1 MLSLVGLTDFGDS
14 AAMLPAA
21 VLIALWLALGRAW
34 LRMAL
39 WCLGFAVLSA
49 LVAISKIAFLG
60 WGIGSEALDFT
71 GVSGHAAF
79 AVAIL
84 SVGAALS
91 LADRG
96 RRVRWVGTA
105 LGAAIGIAIGL
116 SRLVL
121 HVHSPSEVAAGAI
134 LGAVLAAIYIW
145 SATYA
150 DPAKLRPATLGIV
163 LVLTL
168 ATIHGQRAPTQS
180 FLTRVA
186 LALSGQ
192 TVPHDHADWPATRSL
207 HPPQVA
213 SASAGNPVA
222 G

>member
-1 MLSLVGLTDFGDS
+1 MLSLVGLTDFGVFGGD
-14 AAMLPAA
+14 AAGRRPDRTLAGAWACLAA
-21 VLIALWLALGRAW
+21 DGAVVPGV
-34 LRMAL
+34 
-39 WCLGFAVLSA
+39 AVLSA

-192 TVPHDHADWPATRSL
+192 TVPHDHADWPPTRSL

-213 SASAGNPVA
+213 QRPQETL
-222 G
+222 